1 MRQAGGC
8 RNHTP
13 SAQVSSAQGPILS
26 VGDRETIHPSRK
38 LEEDS
43 VENLKGDTHSA
54 PVPVCGATGSI
65 WEHAFR
71 RVPARVGLERETQ
84 SGPLATPP
92 VPCPPLWWGYH
103 VDWWDS
109 RGYLWVRQHYPWPL
123 RKSRQ
128 GCWPVGQPNRLC
140 LPVSLPCTRVL
151 PEKTTGHNAAKSL
164 SLPYHSGPELT
175 PLPSPSKEGAGPLS
189 FPCQVSRLGTG

>member
-71 RVPARVGLERETQ
+71 RVPARVGLEREMQ

-92 VPCPPLWWGYH
+92 VPCPPL
-103 VDWWDS
+103 
-109 RGYLWVRQHYPWPL
+109 
-123 RKSRQ
+123 
-128 GCWPVGQPNRLC
+128 
-140 LPVSLPCTRVL
+140 
-151 PEKTTGHNAAKSL
+151 
-164 SLPYHSGPELT
+164 
-175 PLPSPSKEGAGPLS
+175 
-189 FPCQVSRLGTG
+189 